1 MIPEDDDATREG
13 EEETRAGSTTG
24 ELATPDRRVYANRY
38 HVERL
43 LGKGGM
49 GEVFQVRD
57 AVTGSPAALKVLN
70 ASADDHD
77 RVERFKREIGVL
89 SKISH
94 AAVPRILDWGIDRGQ
109 VFFVSE

>member
-1 MIPEDDDATREG
+1 MIPDDEDEATREG
-13 EEETRAGSTTG
+13 EEGTRAGPMAG
-24 ELATPDRRVYANRY
+24 GPATLDRRVYADRY
-38 HVERL
+38 HVEGL

-94 AAVPRILDWGIDRGQ
+94 AAVPRILD
-109 VFFVSE
+109 